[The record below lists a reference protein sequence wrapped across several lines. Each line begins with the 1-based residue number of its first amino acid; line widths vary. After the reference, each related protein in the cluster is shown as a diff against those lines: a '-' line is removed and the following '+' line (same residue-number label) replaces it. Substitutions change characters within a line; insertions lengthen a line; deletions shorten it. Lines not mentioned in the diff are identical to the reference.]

1 MGVQVDASKL
11 EGVDPL
17 LLSFLGAKDSAK
29 LVYSLPGTK
38 AMQER
43 GWDDC
48 WSGLQTLMSGKS
60 ADDALAAFVT
70 EMSKY
75 KE

>member
-1 MGVQVDASKL
+1 V
-11 EGVDPL
+11 
-17 LLSFLGAKDSAK
+17 
-29 LVYSLPGTK
+29 VYTLPNTK

-48 WSGLQTLMSGKS
+48 WSGLQTLLAGKS
-60 ADDALAAFVT
+60 EDDAVDAFVT

-75 KE
+75 Q